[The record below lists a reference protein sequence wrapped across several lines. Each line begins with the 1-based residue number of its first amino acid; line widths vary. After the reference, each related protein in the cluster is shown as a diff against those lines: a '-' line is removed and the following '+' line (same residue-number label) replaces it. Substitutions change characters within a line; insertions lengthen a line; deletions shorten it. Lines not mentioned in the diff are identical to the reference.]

1 MAREEGISMEPFP
14 AKEAS
19 IAMADSS
26 CEDKFHNVG
35 LQDPIPYLATPFLA
49 QGTCDDHMNV
59 AAVGQS
65 EPPPLF
71 RHERSALDFT
81 ALRPYAVVALATT

>member
-1 MAREEGISMEPFP
+1 MARAEGISMEPAP
-14 AKEAS
+14 ARKVFT

-35 LQDPIPYLATPFLA
+35 LQDPIPYLSAPFLA
-49 QGTCDDHMNV
+49 HGTLDDHMNV
-59 AAVGQS
+59 VAAGQS
-65 EPPPLF
+65 ETSPV
-71 RHERSALDFT
+71 RHERNALDFT